1 MEPAYIKANGSHCFL
16 LSRVSQ
22 NCFFYTIMDLML
34 SIGCKEVESSDVE
47 AEFAR
52 FCELSWNHFI
62 FTVTNIHLH
71 FNQYNHYYHHYN
83 NYWWCYQSRCPGW
96 WDSLWPHCFPASW
109 SSQTHSTPYKRK
121 EDMKSC
127 KENVKSCKP
136 VLMQAEAVCSIC
148 PFDQQLDVVSN
159 ISAHICIRFCHFIVL
174 LLLWGS
180 LNQWFHSLHVS
191 QIIKVQTRFSL
202 KLTCWASQRRSWF
215 LLQWGASWSLWLCKT
230 IKMDHYFSPFF

>member
-1 MEPAYIKANGSHCFL
+1 MEPVYIKANGSHCFL

-109 SSQTHSTPYKRK
+109 SPQTHSTPYKRK

-159 ISAHICIRFCHFIVL
+159 ISAHICIRFCHCFAT
-174 LLLWGS
+174 
-180 LNQWFHSLHVS
+180 FM
-191 QIIKVQTRFSL
+191 RFSQSVVSFPPCF
-202 KLTCWASQRRSWF
+202 TDHQSSNTVQPQTH
-215 LLQWGASWSLWLCKT
+215 LLS
-230 IKMDHYFSPFF
+230 FSKKILVSSSVRGLMISVTL